1 MPNNNPQG
9 NNQYQDDSNPQRKP
23 SGERQ
28 QEQST
33 GSPGNRQQGQQ
44 DRSSPQTGN
53 QASRQQGESSS
64 SNQRSSKNQ
73 H

>member
-1 MPNNNPQG
+1 MPKNNPQG
-9 NNQYQDDSNPQRKP
+9 SNHPNQDDNHLQRKP

-33 GSPGNRQQGQQ
+33 GSSGSRQQGQPGQ
-44 DRSSPQTGN
+44 QQHSE
-53 QASRQQGESSS
+53 ASRQQGESSS
-64 SNQRSSKNQ
+64 NQRSPKTQ

>member
-1 MPNNNPQG
+1 MPKNTPQG
-9 NNQYQDDSNPQRKP
+9 SNQNQDDNHLQRKP

-33 GSPGNRQQGQQ
+33 GSPGNRQQGQ
-44 DRSSPQTGN
+44 N
-53 QASRQQGESSS
+53 QPGQQNNEASRQQGESS
-64 SNQRSSKNQ
+64 NPQRSPKSQ

>member
-1 MPNNNPQG
+1 MPKNTPQG
-9 NNQYQDDSNPQRKP
+9 SNQNQDDNHLQRKP

-33 GSPGNRQQGQQ
+33 GSPGNRQQGQ
-44 DRSSPQTGN
+44 N
-53 QASRQQGESSS
+53 QPGQQNNEASRQQGESSN
-64 SNQRSSKNQ
+64 NQRSPKSQ

>member
-1 MPNNNPQG
+1 MPKNIPQG
-9 NNQYQDDSNPQRKP
+9 SNHPNQDDNNLQRKP

-33 GSPGNRQQGQQ
+33 GSPGSRQQGQ
-44 DRSSPQTGN
+44 N
-53 QASRQQGESSS
+53 QPGQQNNEAGRQQGESS
-64 SNQRSSKNQ
+64 NTQRSPKSQ

>member
-1 MPNNNPQG
+1 MPKNTPQG
-9 NNQYQDDSNPQRKP
+9 SNQNQDDNHLQRKP

-44 DRSSPQTGN
+44 N
-53 QASRQQGESSS
+53 NEASRQQGESS
-64 SNQRSSKNQ
+64 NPQRSPKSQ